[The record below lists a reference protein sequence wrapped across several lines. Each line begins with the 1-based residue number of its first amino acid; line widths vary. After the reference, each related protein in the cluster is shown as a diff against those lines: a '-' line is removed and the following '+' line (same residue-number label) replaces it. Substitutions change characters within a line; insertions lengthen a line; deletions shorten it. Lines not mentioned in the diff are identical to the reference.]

1 MTQRPWLDH
10 YPPHVKWDQT
20 FEGKPLHTIVDETAS
35 KIPENI
41 ALDFMGKT
49 WTYGA
54 LQLQINQAAKS
65 LQDMGVEK
73 GIKVGLFLPNC
84 PQFVVMMFATLKIGG
99 TVVNYSPLYSES
111 ELMHQVEDSQT
122 DIMVTLDLD
131 ALYSKMKKISD
142 NSRLEKLIVCKFSET
157 LPFPKNFLFRLF
169 KSSAIAKVIEDESH
183 VNYNSLFENDGSVT
197 ASDIDP
203 DNDIAVLQ
211 YTGGT
216 TGVPKGAM
224 LTHSNLYINMNQL
237 LGWPPDL
244 EFGNENVAAF
254 LPFFHI
260 FALTVVLNFGL
271 KVGARIVVV
280 PKFELE
286 DAVKLMTNENI
297 SLFAGVP
304 TMFTALANH
313 KDADNIGIGKIKM
326 AMSGGAPLPV
336 DLRQQYRD
344 RWDLD
349 ITEGYGLTEASP
361 VTHASPMGEI
371 GSRAGS
377 IGLPLPATEV
387 FIMNREVEG
396 EVMPIGERG
405 EICIRGP
412 QVMKGY
418 WQRPEATDAVMIGDI
433 LKTGDIG
440 YMDDE
445 GYTFIMDRDKDL
457 ILVGGFNVFPRTI
470 EEAINDHPSVEEV
483 TVIGIPDDYLGE
495 TPKAFVKLRATG
507 EPVTEEELMAF
518 IKPKIGKHERPS
530 QIEFRDELPKTLVGK
545 LSKKELVE
553 EEKAKYQ
560 AAKAAK

>member
-10 YPPHVKWDQT
+10 YPPHVKWDQK
-20 FEGKPLHTIVDETAS
+20 FEGKPLHTIVDGTAD
-35 KIPENI
+35 KIPGNI

-49 WTYGA
+49 WTYGE
-54 LQLQINQAAKS
+54 LQQQINQAAKS
-65 LQDMGVEK
+65 LQDMGVKK
-73 GIKVGLFLPNC
+73 GIKVGFFLPNC

-131 ALYSKMKKISD
+131 ALYTKMKKIVD

-157 LPFPKNFLFRLF
+157 LPFPKNFLFKLF
-169 KSSAIAKVIEDESH
+169 KASAIAKVSKDESY
-183 VNYNSLFENDGSVT
+183 VDYNSLFENDGSVI

-237 LGWPPDL
+237 LVWPPDL

-260 FALTVVLNFGL
+260 FALTVVLSFGL

-286 DAVKLMTNENI
+286 DAVKLMMKENI
-297 SLFAGVP
+297 SLFSGVP

-313 KDADNIGIGKIKM
+313 KDADKIGIGKIKM

-336 DLRQQYRD
+336 DLRQQYRN
-344 RWDLD
+344 RWGLD

-387 FIMNREVEG
+387 FIMNRDVEG
-396 EVMPIGERG
+396 EIMPIGERG

-418 WQRPEATDAVMIGDI
+418 WQRPDATDAIMIGDI
-433 LKTGDIG
+433 LKTGDVG

-495 TPKAFVKLRATG
+495 TPKAFVKLRAAG
-507 EPVTEEELMAF
+507 DPVTEEELMAF

-530 QIEFRDELPKTLVGK
+530 KIEFRDELPKTLVGK
-545 LSKKELVE
+545 LSKKELIA

-560 AAKAAK
+560 AAKEAK